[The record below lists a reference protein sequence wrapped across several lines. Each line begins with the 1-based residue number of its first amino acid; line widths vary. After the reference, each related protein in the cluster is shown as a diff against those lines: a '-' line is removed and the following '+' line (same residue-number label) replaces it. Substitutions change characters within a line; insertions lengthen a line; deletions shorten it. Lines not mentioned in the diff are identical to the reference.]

1 MQCVTSVSFSIKVN
15 GELTEVFRPTRGIRQ
30 RDPISPYLFLLCLG
44 GLSCL
49 LNSIGPMHLSRGIRV
64 GIHSPWVLHLLFVD
78 DCIVFSEATHGG
90 ASRLMEILSMYD
102 RRSGQMINRDKSA
115 IFFSGNCSQD
125 MKELVS
131 NGLQIHKEALA

>member
-64 GIHSPWVLHLLFVD
+64 GIHSHLLFVD

-90 ASRLMEILSMYD
+90 ASRLMEILSMYS
-102 RRSGQMINRDKSA
+102 RRSGQMINRDKSP
-115 IFFSGNCSQD
+115 IFSGGNCSQD
-125 MKELVS
+125 MKELVC